1 MRPVVKFALGSIFVG
16 GAVLLLKFFGARVSQ
31 SAALYSDALES
42 LVNVA
47 ASLLALYALVAGAK
61 PADRQH
67 PYGHAKVEL
76 LSAVATGGMILVAA
90 VLIFQRA
97 LFAFRHPGP
106 LATLTGGLG
115 AGLLANAAAGVLNLL
130 WATALRRIGG
140 SAKSPALIADAR
152 HLFTDVLTT
161 IGIILA
167 LLAANIWHRPVL
179 DPVIAVVIALNI
191 AVMGTLTVFRSLSGL
206 LDEAPPAAMRAR
218 IVELVRQHAT
228 GALEAH
234 DFRTRQAG
242 PASFLEFH
250 LVVPGMMSV
259 AAAHDICDRIEAAL
273 KAAMPGVVITIHVE
287 PDGKAKNEG
296 VLLDGSAAG
305 AGPPDRRSDAAAI

>member
-1 MRPVVKFALGSIFVG
+1 VRSVVKFALGSIG
-16 GAVLLLKFFGARVSQ
+16 IGIAVLLLKFFGARISG

-90 VLIFQRA
+90 VLILQRA
-97 LFAFRHPGP
+97 WFVFHHLAPLAPLNGP
-106 LATLTGGLG
+106 LGVGL
-115 AGLLANAAAGVLNLL
+115 ALNACAGVLNLF
-130 WATALRRIGG
+130 WAIALARISRR
-140 SAKSPALIADAR
+140 AHSPALSADAQ
-152 HLFTDVLTT
+152 HLFADVLTT

-167 LLAANIWHRPVL
+167 LILATFLQRPDL
-179 DPVIAVVIALNI
+179 DPLVAVFIAAQI
-191 AVMGTLTVFRSLSGL
+191 AVMGFMTVLRSLSGL

-218 IVELVRQHAT
+218 IEDLVRTHAQ

-242 PASFLEFH
+242 IASFLEFH
-250 LVVPGMMSV
+250 LVVPGSMTVST
-259 AAAHDICDRIEAAL
+259 AHEICDRIEAAL
-273 KAAMPGVVITIHVE
+273 KAEMPGVVITIHVE
-287 PDGKAKNEG
+287 PDGKVKNEG
-296 VLLDGSAAG
+296 VVLA
-305 AGPPDRRSDAAAI
+305 